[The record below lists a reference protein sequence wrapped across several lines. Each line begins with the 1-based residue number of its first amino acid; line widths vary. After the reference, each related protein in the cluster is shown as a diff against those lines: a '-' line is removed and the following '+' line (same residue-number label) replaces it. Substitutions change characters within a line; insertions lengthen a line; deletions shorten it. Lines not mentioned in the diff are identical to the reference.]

1 MTSKFFSVRSSS
13 RCDITVMCENCY
25 NCKAAIMIQRAAF
38 VRYSDITSVEEPESA
53 FFMEP
58 VKKFR
63 FWAVAV

>member
-1 MTSKFFSVRSSS
+1 
-13 RCDITVMCENCY
+13 
-25 NCKAAIMIQRAAF
+25 MIQRAAF